1 MNTLTII
8 AVASGGALGAVLR
21 LIISTTVNKHY
32 TSILPFGTLMV
43 NLLGAFFIG
52 LLFAY
57 FHLHETLS
65 STLKSF
71 MITGILGALTTYST
85 FAMESF
91 LLLHDAH
98 YLQAFANMA
107 LNLFGT
113 ILLAGLGYQFMLHLS
128 K

>member
-1 MNTLTII
+1 MLNII
-8 AVASGGALGAVLR
+8 AVASGGAIGAVLR
-21 LIISTTVNKHY
+21 FLISGTVNKHY
-32 TSILPFGTLMV
+32 AHVIPFGTLFV
-43 NLLGAFFIG
+43 NLLGAFIMG

-65 STLKSF
+65 VQLKTF
-71 MITGILGALTTYST
+71 LLTGILGAMTTYST

-91 LLLHDAH
+91 LLLQEAH

-107 LNLFGT
+107 FNLFGT
-113 ILLAGLGYQFMLHLS
+113 IVFAGVGYLLIMHIS